1 MVEMTV
7 EKLIFMVEES
17 YFSNV
22 DNKNLDATLACFAPD
37 AELTIQTAHTT
48 HKGQNEIRRMFHDFM
63 TGTPS
68 IYHGDFTHV
77 VDIKNQCIASQFLAR
92 NENSDGSIVAMR
104 NCNFFI
110 IENGRFKKVNVYMSG
125 ENPLV

>member
-22 DNKNLDATLACFAPD
+22 DNKNLDATLDCFAPD

-48 HKGQNEIRRMFHDFM
+48 HKGQNEIR
-63 TGTPS
+63 
-68 IYHGDFTHV
+68 
-77 VDIKNQCIASQFLAR
+77 
-92 NENSDGSIVAMR
+92 
-104 NCNFFI
+104 
-110 IENGRFKKVNVYMSG
+110 
-125 ENPLV
+125 

>member
-1 MVEMTV
+1 MVETTV
-7 EKLIFMVEES
+7 EKLIYLVEES

-22 DNKNLDATLACFAPD
+22 DNKNLDATLACFTPD

-48 HKGQNEIRRMFHDFM
+48 HKGQTEIRRMFHDFM
-63 TGTPS
+63 TDTPL
-68 IYHGDFTHV
+68 IYHGEFTHI
-77 VDIKNQCIASQFLAR
+77 VDVKNQCIASQFLAR
-92 NENSDGSIVAMR
+92 NEYSDGSVVAMR

-110 IENGRFKKVNVYMSG
+110 LENERFKKVNVYMSG